1 MSIDPNIIEELEIR
15 GLDILDSADLLTR
28 QLAGKSQDMSS
39 SALFLQIIFCL
50 ATIGVVLGIFWII
63 IRTLKPIRSLEYATS
78 QIRQG
83 NFDLE
88 LLKVKGNDELS
99 NLSRSFNEMVES
111 LKANDTMQKEFLS
124 IASHEL
130 KTPIQSILGLVQ
142 GVKKGY
148 INPDESFD
156 RILRNIRRLQRL
168 VDEILDVSRIE
179 SNALFLKMENVRVNK
194 LIMDAVNK
202 IKESLQYDDG
212 ITIEANLD
220 TTRDIE
226 INADANRI
234 TQVFV
239 SVIGNA
245 IKFTPKGT
253 VRIETNFNHSRK
265 TVEIIVTDNGDGI
278 PEEIIP
284 DLFNKFIA
292 KSKDGNK
299 HGIGLELYISKAIID
314 GHKGRIS
321 ARNNGSG
328 KSGSSMTI
336 VLPMYDDHL

>member
-1 MSIDPNIIEELEIR
+1 MLASIVSENVLIGNSIDVSGRNRFLVADTLFKTLDFIREPSTNTESELNKSMEISRLNILALNGNGTVSIPGRELEPLPIELGNLWKTVYNKWQIYEGFVSDKILSANSPSNSSSTLSPNNLGPLLVDPKIIEELEIR
-15 GLDILDSADLLTR
+15 GLDMVDSADELTR
-28 QLAGKSQDMSS
+28 QLAGKSRDIAS

-50 ATIGVVLGIFWII
+50 ATVGVVLGIFWMII
-63 IRTLKPIRSLEYATS
+63 KTLKPIQSLEYATS

-88 LLKVKGNDELS
+88 LLKVEGHDELS
-99 NLSRSFNEMVES
+99 SLSRSFNEMVES

-130 KTPIQSILGLVQ
+130 KTPIQSILGLVE

-202 IKESLQYDDG
+202 IKES
-212 ITIEANLD
+212 A
-220 TTRDIE
+220 
-226 INADANRI
+226 
-234 TQVFV
+234 
-239 SVIGNA
+239 A
-245 IKFTPKGT
+245 I
-253 VRIETNFNHSRK
+253 
-265 TVEIIVTDNGDGI
+265 
-278 PEEIIP
+278 
-284 DLFNKFIA
+284 
-292 KSKDGNK
+292 
-299 HGIGLELYISKAIID
+299 
-314 GHKGRIS
+314 
-321 ARNNGSG
+321 
-328 KSGSSMTI
+328 
-336 VLPMYDDHL
+336 